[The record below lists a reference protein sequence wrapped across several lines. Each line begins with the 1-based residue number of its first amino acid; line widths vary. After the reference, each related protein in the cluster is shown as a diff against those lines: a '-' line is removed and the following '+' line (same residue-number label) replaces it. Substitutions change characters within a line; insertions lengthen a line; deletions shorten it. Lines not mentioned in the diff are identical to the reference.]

1 MPTITFIEHNGTRH
15 EVHAEVGQS
24 AMQAATFAG
33 VPGIPGDCGG
43 ACACAS
49 CHAYVNDAWAG
60 RFAPAEGTEYDMLEN
75 VVERQPTSRLTCQLV
90 VGADMDGLTL
100 RLPAVQF

>member
-33 VPGIPGDCGG
+33 RCVQILDGQI
-43 ACACAS
+43 
-49 CHAYVNDAWAG
+49 V
-60 RFAPAEGTEYDMLEN
+60 
-75 VVERQPTSRLTCQLV
+75 
-90 VGADMDGLTL
+90 AD
-100 RLPAVQF
+100 